1 MQKNK
6 SQIHIL
12 HILPTLDTGGAERLL
27 IDIAKGLNAN
37 RFKQAVLCFKWGG
50 ELVEEMRKTGTQVFV
65 LEKKLA
71 FDPLNFIKI
80 WKIISKLKPDIIHT
94 HLGADMYG
102 RLIAGLKGIPVV
114 STEHNLNKDEGSMTR
129 FLKKATIHY
138 AKALIAVSQ
147 AVARDA
153 HERYSVPLEK
163 YEIIHNGVDTSRFS
177 PSPHIFNKVLRI
189 GSVGRLSEQKGFD
202 VLIEAIHL
210 LDDKDIVCEIAGEG
224 SLRSQL
230 ESQIKKNNLSNQIK
244 LIGVRHDIPE
254 FLASLDIFVLPSRW
268 EGLGIA
274 ALEAALVQIPIIVS
288 NVDGLQEI
296 VDDAHNGLVFDSG
309 DAHDLAQKISWY
321 KEHETEAHQFAK
333 QLREKV
339 AANFDIAKMLEKYEA
354 VYEKVLRD

>member
-1 MQKNK
+1 MQKSK

-27 IDIAKGLNAN
+27 IDIAKGLDSS
-37 RFKQAVLCFKWGG
+37 RFKQSVLCFKWGG
-50 ELVEEMRKTGTQVFV
+50 ELVEEMRKTGTEVFV
-65 LEKKLA
+65 LEKKLV

-94 HLGADMYG
+94 HLGADIYG
-102 RLIAGLKGIPVV
+102 RLIAGLKGIPIV
-114 STEHNLNKDEGSMTR
+114 STEHNLNKDEGVITR

-138 AKALIAVSQ
+138 AKALIAVSK

-153 HERYSVPLEK
+153 HERYNVPLEK
-163 YEIIHNGVDTSRFS
+163 YEIIYNGVDASRFS
-177 PSPHIFNKVLRI
+177 PSPHTFNDVFRI
-189 GSVGRLSEQKGFD
+189 ASVGRLSEQKGFD

-210 LDDKDIVCEIAGEG
+210 LDDKNIRCEIAGEG
-224 SLRSQL
+224 SLRSKL
-230 ESQIKKNNLSNQIK
+230 ETQINKYNLSQHIK
-244 LIGVRHDIPE
+244 LIGVRHNIPE
-254 FLASLDIFVLPSRW
+254 FLASQDVFVLPSRW

-321 KEHETEAHQFAK
+321 KEHETQAHEFAK
-333 QLREKV
+333 RLREKV
-339 AANFDIAKMLEKYEA
+339 AVQFNIAQMIKKYEA
-354 VYEKVLRD
+354 VYERVIDN